1 MKRPILFSSL
11 LLLLLFSGVFLGGRL
26 TARSI
31 DGIRQQVEAL
41 PESTVATP
49 EEAEAIHTLWQAREK
64 VYLLTLDHRVLADL
78 DRAVSTLCGA
88 CLAGDDALYVVSR
101 HELIAALLHLAEEAG
116 NAAVNVL

>member
-11 LLLLLFSGVFLGGRL
+11 LLCLLVVGVFLGGRL

-31 DGIRQQVEAL
+31 DGVRREVEAL
-41 PESTVATP
+41 PETTVASFAAA
-49 EEAEAIHTLWQAREK
+49 EEIHALWQRREK
-64 VYLLTLDHRVLADL
+64 AYLLTLDHRVLADL

-88 CLAGDDALYVVSR
+88 CLAQDQALYAVSR